1 MKTRTLKI
9 RSVEKVGVNDLLFLN
24 FFVFVFKEINYY
36 KVFYLNFVFC
46 LVAIYTLIYLLLLEV
61 FFCELNKKPLSQS
74 QKNIKK
80 GENPPLVPKT
90 FEVVLKENPKM
101 AKIPKVP

>member
-24 FFVFVFKEINYY
+24 YFVFVFKEINYY

-46 LVAIYTLIYLLLLEV
+46 LIAIYTLTYLLLFEV

-74 QKNIKK
+74 QKKSKK
-80 GENPPLVPKT
+80 S
-90 FEVVLKENPKM
+90 
-101 AKIPKVP
+101 

>member
-1 MKTRTLKI
+1 MKTRTFKI

-24 FFVFVFKEINYY
+24 FYVFVFKEINYY

-46 LVAIYTLIYLLLLEV
+46 LIAIYTLTYLLLLEV

-74 QKNIKK
+74 QKKSKK
-80 GENPPLVPKT
+80 G
-90 FEVVLKENPKM
+90 
-101 AKIPKVP
+101 